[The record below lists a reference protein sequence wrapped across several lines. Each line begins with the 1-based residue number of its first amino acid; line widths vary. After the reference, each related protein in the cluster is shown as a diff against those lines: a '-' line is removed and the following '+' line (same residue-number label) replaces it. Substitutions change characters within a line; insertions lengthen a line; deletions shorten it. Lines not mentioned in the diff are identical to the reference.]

1 MVLNGKKNI
10 HKFDED
16 FTTNCDEYSNKG
28 CDLEVDFECPKIL
41 LNLHSDLPF
50 LSERIKIKKSN
61 KLVCNMSS
69 THLGFSEGRGSNF
82 RKGANQYKR
91 KKKQI

>member
-1 MVLNGKKNI
+1 MVLNGEKSI

-16 FTTNCDEYSNKG
+16 FITNCDEDSNKG
-28 CDLEVDFECPKIL
+28 YNLEVDIEYPKIL

-50 LSERIKIKKSN
+50 LSERIKIKKCN
-61 KLVCNMSS
+61 KLVCNISS
-69 THLGFSEGRGSNF
+69 THLGFSEGRGPNF

-91 KKKQI
+91 KKK

>member
-1 MVLNGKKNI
+1 MIKTKNNHISFISMHTICMDGQCLKNCLQVVLNGKKNI

-50 LSERIKIKKSN
+50 LSERIKI
-61 KLVCNMSS
+61 
-69 THLGFSEGRGSNF
+69 
-82 RKGANQYKR
+82 
-91 KKKQI
+91 